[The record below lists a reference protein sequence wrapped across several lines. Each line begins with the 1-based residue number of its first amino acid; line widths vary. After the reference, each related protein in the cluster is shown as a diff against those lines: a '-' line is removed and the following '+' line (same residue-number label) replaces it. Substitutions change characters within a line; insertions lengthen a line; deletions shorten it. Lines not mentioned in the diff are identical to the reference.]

1 VLDHVCPVALVSGV
15 ETLGSESASH
25 LHSVLGAELVR
36 IQDGADPGGQDIM
49 QFREVPPEEQPDSR
63 FISGT
68 GEADVTFVVGLS
80 ADLTQSFAQ
89 RRSVKCSVGF
99 TRQAGYQR

>member
-1 VLDHVCPVALVSGV
+1 LHPVI
-15 ETLGSESASH
+15 
-25 LHSVLGAELVR
+25 GAKFAG
-36 IQDGADPGGQDIM
+36 IKGGADPGCQDVM

-63 FISGT
+63 FIPGI
-68 GEADVTFVVGLS
+68 GEADVTSGVGLS